1 MTSAPP
7 PATIYAKL
15 VLVALAWG
23 GTFIGVRVLATA
35 MAPSNAAVWRYV
47 IASVVLLLLVFVR
60 EGGLP
65 RLTRVQWLG
74 VAVLGATGVAAFN
87 FLFMLGMHTVPASRG
102 SLVVALNPA
111 ATLVGAALFLH
122 ERLTR
127 NKILG
132 IVIALF
138 GVSVVLGHGDPRHL
152 LDGGIGQGEAA
163 LFGCVLAWAAYTLL
177 GKRVLKGLT
186 PLAATT
192 YAALIGTVLLA
203 VVALVLGEFR
213 IPELS
218 WRVGIAFAFVGV
230 IGTALAFVWFYEG
243 VLAIGPARAAVFIN
257 LVPVFAIA
265 LGVLLLGEPLEWSML
280 AGGAIVVVGIYLI
293 NRPQAVSRA
302 AIPAGL

>member
-1 MTSAPP
+1 MTSGTP
-7 PATIYAKL
+7 PASIFAKL

-23 GTFIGVRVLATA
+23 GTFIGVRVLATS

-47 IASVVLLLLVFVR
+47 IASAVLLVLVFAR

-65 RLTRVQWLG
+65 RLNRTQWLG
-74 VAVLGATGVAAFN
+74 VTLLGVTGVAAFN
-87 FLFMLGMHTVPASRG
+87 FLFMLGMQTVPASRG

-132 IVIALF
+132 IAIALF

-152 LDGGIGQGEAA
+152 LDGGIGRGEAA
-163 LFGCVLAWAAYTLL
+163 LFGCVLAWAGYTLL
-177 GKRVLKGLT
+177 GKRILTGLT

-203 VVALVLGEFR
+203 IVALSLGSLR
-213 IPELS
+213 VPELS
-218 WRVGIAFAFVGV
+218 WRVALAFAFVGIV
-230 IGTALAFVWFYEG
+230 GTALAFVWFYEG
-243 VLAIGPARAAVFIN
+243 VRAIGPARSAVFIN

-280 AGGAIVVVGIYLI
+280 AGGAIVVAGIYLI
-293 NRPQAVSRA
+293 NRPERLPRVAV
-302 AIPAGL
+302 PANS